1 MKKNYISPTV
11 AVVKITAS
19 KLLCGSPLL
28 HNEPADTGSE
38 GAPVNYSR
46 GFAFE
51 FEE

>member
-19 KLLCGSPLL
+19 KLLSGSPLL
-28 HNEPADTGSE
+28 LNEQAGE
-38 GAPVNYSR
+38 GTSDVPINYSR

-51 FEE
+51 YED